1 VKAPIRFLIRKDTE
15 VWVAH
20 GVSFPCVLTKHT
32 MLKDMSIPYP
42 VMDASDGPKVVGLAH
57 EVHDLH
63 PSQIMM
69 LQALMAESTM
79 FSKRGRLAN
88 CSFFSILNF
97 GYHIFATDD
106 EAFPFIVARMNDVDC
121 IDNDWDV
128 EDWGDGLV
136 ISRQSPGSMNFV
148 EPSSFTP
155 TVRKPAV
162 RK

>member
-1 VKAPIRFLIRKDTE
+1 MIRKDTE
-15 VWVAH
+15 VWVAK
-20 GVSFPCVLTKHT
+20 GIGFPCVLTKHT

-42 VMDASDGPKVVGLAH
+42 IIAASDGPSVVGLAH

-69 LQALMAESTM
+69 LEALMAESTM
-79 FSKRGRLAN
+79 FSKRGGVARA
-88 CSFFSILNF
+88 SFYALLNL
-97 GYHIFATDD
+97 GWHIFATGDGD
-106 EAFPFIVARMNDVDC
+106 YPLIVARMKDVDC

-136 ISRQSPGSMNFV
+136 VSRLSPACGLVYPENPV
-148 EPSSFTP
+148 VRKPV
-155 TVRKPAV
+155 VRKPAV